1 MNKYEAIVDAPF
13 VHETGARYQ
22 REHPMFK
29 TATIVGVGLIGGSLA
44 AAFKRRSIAGNIIG
58 ISSPDTIRTA
68 KELKLIDNG
77 YDYDALRQGV
87 ENADL
92 VVLCT
97 PIARIIE
104 LMPQIAEWISPG
116 SIVTDVGSTKR
127 IIMEAADRYLAK
139 EVTFIGG
146 HPMAGSEKRGVSA
159 SDPFLFENAIY
170 VLTPSTSTRRE
181 ELEKIQEA
189 FVSIG
194 AQVVI
199 LDPELHDRIAA
210 TISHL
215 PQMLAVGLVNM
226 LRSESDHHPEY
237 VKLAA
242 GGFRDMT
249 RIASS
254 PFSVWR
260 DICETNQ
267 DLICEQLD
275 RYISQLQEI
284 RDMIGTDALSDKFSG
299 ASLIR
304 NTIPRDT
311 KGFLH
316 PRPEVLVVTEDRPG
330 MLAQI
335 TAALANRNINI
346 SDIEVLKVREG
357 EGGTIRLAV
366 MDSDEAIQATEILKA
381 HGFEARI
388 RG

>member
-1 MNKYEAIVDAPF
+1 
-13 VHETGARYQ
+13 
-22 REHPMFK
+22 MFEK
-29 TATIVGVGLIGGSLA
+29 VTIIGVGLIGGSLA
-44 AAFKRRSIAGNIIG
+44 AAFRRRSIASDIIG
-58 ISSPDTIRTA
+58 ISSPDTIRKA
-68 KELKLIDNG
+68 KELKLIDSG
-77 YDYDALRQGV
+77 YDYDALAQGV
-87 ENADL
+87 RNADL
-92 VVLCT
+92 IILCT
-97 PIARIIE
+97 PIVRIIE
-104 LMPQIAEWISPG
+104 LMPAIAECVTPG

-127 IIMEAADRYLAK
+127 IIMETADRYLPK
-139 EVTFIGG
+139 NVSFIGG
-146 HPMAGSEKRGVSA
+146 HPMAGSEKRGISA

-170 VLTPSTSTRRE
+170 VLTPSPSASQER
-181 ELEKIQEA
+181 LEMSLRA
-189 FVSIG
+189 FTSIG

-215 PQMLAVGLVNM
+215 PQMLSVGLVNM
-226 LRSESDHHPEY
+226 LSSVSDKHPEY
-237 VKLAA
+237 IKLAA

-275 RYISQLQEI
+275 EYISQLQEI
-284 RDMIGTDALSDKFSG
+284 RGMIGSEALSEKFSG

-304 NTIPRDT
+304 NAIPRDT
-311 KGFLH
+311 KGFLR
-316 PRPEVLVVTEDRPG
+316 PLPEVLVVTEDRPG

-335 TAALANRNINI
+335 TAALADRNINI

-366 MDSDEAIQATEILKA
+366 MNNEKAKQATEILTA

-388 RG
+388 RR

>member
-1 MNKYEAIVDAPF
+1 MFETVAI
-13 VHETGARYQ
+13 
-22 REHPMFK
+22 
-29 TATIVGVGLIGGSLA
+29 IGVGLIGGSLA
-44 AAFKRRSIAGNIIG
+44 AAFKRRSIAGDIIG
-58 ISSPDTIRTA
+58 ISSPDTIRKA
-68 KELKLIDNG
+68 KELKLIDSG
-77 YDYDALRQGV
+77 YDYDALARGV
-87 ENADL
+87 QNADL
-92 VVLCT
+92 IILCT
-97 PIARIIE
+97 PIVRIIE
-104 LMPQIAEWISPG
+104 LMPAIAECVTPG

-127 IIMEAADRYLAK
+127 IIMETADRCLPKHA
-139 EVTFIGG
+139 TFIGG
-146 HPMAGSEKRGVSA
+146 HPMAGSEKRGISA

-170 VLTPSTSTRRE
+170 VLTPSPSTSQE
-181 ELEKIQEA
+181 ELEMSRNA
-189 FVSIG
+189 FTSIG

-199 LDPELHDRIAA
+199 LDPVLHDRIAA
-210 TISHL
+210 AISHL

-226 LRSESDHHPEY
+226 LSSISDKHPEY
-237 VKLAA
+237 LKLAA

-275 RYISQLQEI
+275 EYISQLQEI
-284 RDMIGTDALSDKFSG
+284 RGMIGSEALSEKFSG

-304 NTIPRDT
+304 NAIPRDT

-316 PRPEVLVVTEDRPG
+316 PRPEILVVTEDRPG
-330 MLAQI
+330 MLARI
-335 TAALANRNINI
+335 TATLADRNINI

-366 MDSDEAIQATEILKA
+366 MNNEKAKQATEVLKA

>member
-1 MNKYEAIVDAPF
+1 
-13 VHETGARYQ
+13 
-22 REHPMFK
+22 MFE

-44 AAFKRRSIAGNIIG
+44 AAFKRRSIVGNVIG
-58 ISSPDTIRTA
+58 ISSSDTIRKA
-68 KELKLIDNG
+68 KELKLIDSG
-77 YDYDALRQGV
+77 YDYESLAQGV
-87 ENADL
+87 QKADL
-92 VVLCT
+92 VILCT

-104 LMPQIAEWISPG
+104 LMPLIAKCVSPG
-116 SIVTDVGSTKR
+116 SIITDVGSTKR
-127 IIMEAADRYLAK
+127 IIMEAADTVLPK
-139 EVTFIGG
+139 QVTFIGG

-170 VLTPSTSTRRE
+170 VLTPSLSTGQE
-181 ELEKIQEA
+181 ELEKIRSA
-189 FVSIG
+189 FSSIG
-194 AQVVI
+194 AQIVI
-199 LDPELHDRIAA
+199 LNPELHDKIAA
-210 TISHL
+210 AISHL

-226 LRSESDHHPEY
+226 LNPVSDQHPEY
-237 VKLAA
+237 VRLAA

-267 DLICEQLD
+267 DLICEQID
-275 RYISQLQEI
+275 GYISQLQEI
-284 RDMIGTDALSDKFSG
+284 REMIGTEALREKFSG
-299 ASLIR
+299 ASVIR
-304 NTIPRDT
+304 NAIPRDT
-311 KGFLH
+311 KGFLY

-335 TAALANRNINI
+335 TAALADRNINI

-366 MDSDEAIQATEILKA
+366 MDNEKAKQAVEILKA